1 MLICILMHFDRD
13 DYVQPGSPQDR
24 YAGGEIEAA
33 IVSCIYCWRP
43 LLVRANEE
51 HADCGLHLN

>member
-1 MLICILMHFDRD
+1 MHFDRD

-43 LLVRANEE
+43 LLVRADEE